1 MWQECEQTLR
11 ALHQRDVPHEWST
24 ELLSRATVPS
34 RVFTVSALHNLW
46 RDKCAS
52 EIASLERQLQ
62 EIFALVSFDPWTTML
77 IDTRLAPSIMSQ
89 FSPRS
94 IATLKLRLIEDQS
107 YQLSSEQYGFTVL
120 DYASLGVYCSV
131 VLVSIVLFS
140 VHKTLRTF
148 GDFDRSVIV
157 HVLLAVICACAALQI
172 FTHTGFKT
180 SNTLQCKHAKVYG
193 LSGSKIVG
201 HEAKYD
207 GKKFTCLLFI
217 KSNLHL
223 DVTFGSRYG
232 RTTLPLEQ
240 PFELA
245 FTCSYTMNMSCAS
258 FTKHTPS
265 SVEEVSETI
274 QKEMF
279 GPGLTYSHIRS
290 SVYNDQDKD
299 GATDPAILAIAEDL
313 LFIVVPQVEM
323 VLHNRI
329 TILFQKCCERMLG
342 FHADP

>member
-34 RVFTVSALHNLW
+34 KGFTVNALHDSW

-94 IATLKLRLIEDQS
+94 ITTLKLRLMEDKS
-107 YQLSSEQYGFTVL
+107 YQLSSEYGFTVL

-131 VLVSIVLFS
+131 VLVSIILFG
-140 VHKTLRTF
+140 VHKTLRSF
-148 GDFDRSVIV
+148 GSFDRSVIV

-207 GKKFTCLLFI
+207 GKKFTCVLFI
-217 KSNLHL
+217 KSDLRL

-232 RTTLPLEQ
+232 KTTLPLEQ
-240 PFELA
+240 PFELT
-245 FTCSYTMNMSCAS
+245 FTCSYTINMSSSS

-274 QKEMF
+274 QEEMF
-279 GPGLTYSHIRS
+279 GPSLRYSHIRS

-299 GATDPAILAIAEDL
+299 DATNPATVAIAEDL
-313 LFIVVPQVEM
+313 LFIVVPQIEM
-323 VLHNRI
+323 VLHDRV

-342 FHADP
+342 FHDP